1 MIIDT
6 HVHAFPD
13 ALAQRTLDYLASV
26 CHQTPS
32 ADGTLTG
39 TRAKCTSWKVDRACF
54 LPIVTKPKNQTKIN
68 DFAASAPRDFWI
80 PFGSVHPESPDALEE
95 LHRIK
100 EMGLYGVKLHP
111 VYQDFYISEDRMLPI
126 YETITKLGL
135 PVVFHAGD
143 DPLSP
148 GTKQC
153 TPRDCA
159 RVLDTFPHMK
169 VILAHMGGIR
179 MAEDVLCYLVG
190 REVYFDTAVASLT
203 LPVELYQELV
213 DAHGTSHILFGTDC
227 PWSTAPA
234 ELEHLRKLKL
244 TPDQWEDITHR
255 NAERLF
261 HLPQSKS

>member
-68 DFAASAPRDFWI
+68 DFATSAPRDFWI
-80 PFGSVHPESPDALEE
+80 PFGSVHPESPDALDE

-111 VYQDFYISEDRMLPI
+111 VYQDFYVSEDRMLPI
-126 YETITKLGL
+126 YETITKL
-135 PVVFHAGD
+135 
-143 DPLSP
+143 
-148 GTKQC
+148 
-153 TPRDCA
+153 
-159 RVLDTFPHMK
+159 LDTFPHMK

-179 MAEDVLCYLVG
+179 MAEDVLRYLAG
-190 REVYFDTAVASLT
+190 RDVYFDTAVASLT

-261 HLPQSKS
+261 HLPQSE